1 MKKLAL
7 LLVVAMLMLSVV
19 GCQPKPAEVGGEV
32 EEEGAP
38 AEENFV
44 LKYATVTAED
54 HPYNTGGR
62 KFAELVEE
70 KTNGTV
76 KINVYPASQLGDE
89 RDLME
94 GMQLGTIDFVITSLG
109 VAASFVPESDLFN
122 LPFLFKDADHFVEV
136 ARGPVGQRLLD
147 EFDNVDLKGLAI
159 GGPIFR
165 VPMNDKRPIN
175 APEDFKGLS
184 FRLMEVPL
192 HMDTYKAL
200 GASPTPIPFGEL
212 YTALQLGTVDGNENA
227 VATFWSS
234 KFHEVQKYMTML
246 PVFSNGCMLVMS
258 KITWEKLSPNQ
269 QQAVLDSVEGGI
281 GTLDSDYLA
290 MDEEG
295 LVGME
300 KDGLIVNTPSDIA
313 PFQEAVKSVY
323 DKYLS
328 KMPQWAVD
336 AVKEIQGN

>member
-1 MKKLAL
+1 MKKIAL
-7 LLVVAMLMLSVV
+7 LLVTVILVLSIA
-19 GCQPKPAEVGGEV
+19 GCQPKPAEVGKETGGDE
-32 EEEGAP
+32 AP
-38 AEENFV
+38 AEKTFE
-44 LKYATVTAED
+44 LKFATVTAED

-76 KINVYPASQLGDE
+76 KINVFPASQLGNE

-94 GMQLGTIDFVITSLG
+94 GMQLGTIDFVVTSLG

-136 ARGPVGQRLLD
+136 ARGPVGQKLLD
-147 EFDNVDLKGLAI
+147 EFDKVDLKGLAI

-165 VPMNDKRPIN
+165 VPMNNKKAIN
-175 APEDFKGLS
+175 SPADFKGLS

-258 KITWEKLSPNQ
+258 KITWEKLSSSQ
-269 QQAVLDSVEGGI
+269 QQAIMDSVSGGI
-281 GTLDSDYLA
+281 ETLDKDYLV

-295 LVGME
+295 LVEME
-300 KDGLIVNTPSDIA
+300 KAGLKINTPSDMA

-323 DKYLS
+323 DKYLAN
-328 KMPQWAVD
+328 MPDWAKK
-336 AVKEIQGN
+336 AVEDIQGK